1 VSRLVKTAILGLA
14 LLALAPIAQAAAAP
28 QWDVKAR
35 WGDTVIAPGDTAA
48 FVVVARNIGTSPS
61 KGTVTLKDQLPAGL
75 KITGFNPNTPWNC
88 SGIGSSTATCQLAE
102 SVLSVSEALFFPGVF
117 HWYARD
123 RALIDVTCVEAAGC
137 VEGERP
143 NVAQVSSPGAVKVD
157 GTPCGSGFPPV
168 PCASD
173 TDMVSFASGGT
184 PFGTPFGITHGS
196 YAADVFRGAYP
207 DPTPERQAGT
217 HPEELRIKFD
227 FNLKHGTEVFG
238 QQYTMPV
245 GRVRTVEVTL
255 PRGLYGNPEAAP
267 KCKPFEFLAQ
277 GAVGDELLGANST
290 ACPSDTQIGY
300 LNLDLSD
307 TEGAAGFGIFG
318 PGSANRIA
326 IYNMVPPKGVPAD
339 FGFHISGLVDAHIY
353 PSLDASHGYSIKTTT
368 PYINDLLPVR
378 GADVT
383 FWGVPGDP
391 AHDKFRAFSTAQDK
405 RQVYGAPA
413 STPLR
418 PFLDMPMD
426 CGTENGPFLMRAD
439 DWRSPEAFT
448 PIEES
453 EAPLDV
459 TGCDDRRIRF
469 EPQVRLQPTSR
480 AAGGPTGLDVHLEV
494 PQRDQRV
501 EDYTKLYA
509 QNGNLHGIDTPPLK
523 KVVVTFPEGMTLSPS
538 ATQGLSSCTPQEI
551 GIGTNSPV
559 RCPES
564 SRYGALTLH
573 TPILPEDEPMVGDI
587 YVAQQG
593 QNPFNNFLSLYFVI
607 HDESRGLLV
616 KLPGKIDL
624 DPKTGQITA
633 TLDDL
638 PQFPITDTQL
648 TFKSGV
654 RAALVNPET
663 CGQKQ
668 IKAEFFSWADPD
680 TPVTQTS
687 SYDISQKGDGSPCV
701 KSLAERPF
709 RPDFSAGT
717 VNPNAGGYSPFAFRL
732 QRTDDD
738 QEFSQ
743 LSTTLPPGLLAN
755 ISKLSE
761 CSEAGIAQAQTPG
774 RSGIAEQRS
783 PSCPASSQLGNTE
796 VGSGVGQVITYIPG
810 KAYLAGPYHG
820 APLSLVV
827 ITPIVSGPYDLGV
840 IAVRSAIHV
849 NGERA
854 QATISTDPFPQIYK
868 GIPVR
873 IRDIRVSADTPQTI
887 INPTSC
893 DPMAITAHLTGT
905 GGDLASTLDDSAVD
919 LANRFQA
926 ANCASLPFKPKLS
939 FRLKG
944 GTKRGQ
950 FPAFSALLRGREGDA
965 NIARSTVVLPAS
977 EYIEQGHIRT
987 VCTRPQY
994 AADQCPA
1001 GSIYGMAKAKSPLFD
1016 EVLEGQ
1022 VYLRSNGG
1030 ERLLPD
1036 LVVKLNGK
1044 ITVTLAGFIDSLK
1057 SRVRNTFDVVP
1068 DAPVTYFSLQM
1079 RGGKQSLLVNHRDLC
1094 TAPSR
1099 ASVQLTGQNG
1109 KTHNTRPKVA
1119 VDCAAGQGNRGQA
1132 KNKPGKRQGK
1142 SKPGRGAGR

>member
-1 VSRLVKTAILGLA
+1 VSRLVKTAILALA
-14 LLALAPIAQAAAAP
+14 LLGLAPVAQAAAAP

-48 FVVVARNIGTSPS
+48 FVLTARNIGTSAS

-75 KITGFNPNTPWNC
+75 KITGFNENAHWSC
-88 SGIGSSTATCQLAE
+88 SGIGGSTATCQLAE
-102 SVLSVSEALFFPGVF
+102 SVPSVSEAHLLSDAYK
-117 HWYARD
+117 WYTLE
-123 RALIDVTCVEAAGC
+123 RALIDVTCTEAAGC
-137 VEGERP
+137 TEGERP
-143 NVAQVSSPGAVKVD
+143 NTAQVSSPGALKAD

-168 PCASD
+168 PCATD
-173 TDMVSFASGGT
+173 TDMVSFASG
-184 PFGTPFGITHGS
+184 PTPFGITRGS

-207 DPTPERQAGT
+207 DPAPERQAGT
-217 HPEELRIKFD
+217 HPDELRIKFD
-227 FNLKHGTEVFG
+227 LNLMHGTEG
-238 QQYTMPV
+238 LGHLYTLPV

-267 KCKPFEFLAQ
+267 KCKPFEFLAH
-277 GAVGDELLGANST
+277 GAAGDELLGNNST
-290 ACPSDTQIGY
+290 ACPADTQLGY
-300 LNLDLSD
+300 LNLDISD
-307 TEGAAGFGIFG
+307 AEGQAGFGLFHA
-318 PGSANRIA
+318 PGGFSRIA
-326 IYNMVPPKGVPAD
+326 IYNLVPPKGVPAD
-339 FGFHISGLVDAHIY
+339 FGFHIAGLVDAHIY
-353 PSLDASHGYSIKTTT
+353 PSLDASHGYAIKTTT
-368 PYINDLLPVR
+368 PYINDLLPIR
-378 GADVT
+378 STDVT

-391 AHDKFRAFSTAQDK
+391 AHDDFRAFSTEQDE
-405 RQVYGAPA
+405 RQIYGAQA
-413 STPLR
+413 STPVR
-418 PFLDMPMD
+418 PFLNMPMD
-426 CGTENGPFLMRAD
+426 CGTPNGPFLARAD
-439 DWRSPEAFT
+439 DWRDPEAFT
-448 PIEES
+448 PLEES

-459 TGCDDRRIRF
+459 SGCDDRRIRF
-469 EPQVRLQPTSR
+469 EPQVKLQPTSR

-494 PQRDQRV
+494 PQRNQQVD
-501 EDYTKLYA
+501 DYKKLYA
-509 QNGNLHGIDTPPLK
+509 ENGNLHGIDTPPLK
-523 KVVVTFPEGMTLSPS
+523 KVVVTFPEGMTLSTS
-538 ATQGLSSCTPQEI
+538 AAQGLGNCTPEEI

-587 YVAQQG
+587 FIAQQNH
-593 QNPFNNFLSLYFVI
+593 NPFNNFLSFYFVI
-607 HDESRGLLV
+607 HDESRGLLL

-633 TLDDL
+633 TLDEL
-638 PQFPITDTQL
+638 PQFPVTDTQL

-654 RAALVNPET
+654 RAALVNPAT

-668 IKAEFFSWADPD
+668 IKAEFFSWADPG

-687 SYDISQKGDGSPCV
+687 SYDVSQKPDGSPCV

-709 RPDFSAGT
+709 KPDFSAGT
-717 VNPNAGGYSPFAFRL
+717 VNPNAGSYSPFAFRL

-761 CSEAGIAQAQTPG
+761 CPEAGIAQAEAPG
-774 RSGIAEQRS
+774 RTGSEEQLS
-783 PSCPASSQLGNTE
+783 PSCPASSQLGSTE

-810 KAYLAGPYHG
+810 KAYLAGPYRG
-820 APLSLVV
+820 APLSMIV

-854 QATISTDPFPQIYK
+854 QATISTDPFPQIYQ

-873 IRDIRVSADTPQTI
+873 LRDIRVSADTPQTI

-893 DPMAITAHLTGT
+893 DPMAITAHVTGT
-905 GGDLASTLDDSAVD
+905 GGNLASILDDSAVD

-950 FPAFSALLRGREGDA
+950 FPAFSALLKGRPGDA

-1016 EVLEGQ
+1016 EVLEGP

-1044 ITVTLAGFIDSLK
+1044 IEVTLAGFIDSLK

-1068 DAPVTYFSLQM
+1068 DAPVSFFSLQM
-1079 RGGKQSLLVNHRDLC
+1079 RGGKRSLLVNHRDLC

-1109 KTHNTRPKVA
+1109 KTHNTRPEVA
-1119 VDCAAGQGNRGQA
+1119 VDCGAGSKRGQA
-1132 KNKPGKRQGK
+1132 KSKPGKKTAK